1 MQHPFSL
8 GTAQGSRKRSALV
21 AAVAA
26 ACVASAVTFTMLTS
40 HPSPT
45 PATTT
50 TTEAAAKACPT
61 MPPLVMYVFTETG
74 GGTVR
79 FRVGEWVSA
88 PITLTSQRQAVT
100 FPGIRSQTEVI
111 HQAGTVEGQATNV
124 VTIGA
129 LTGHRFVIPEVN
141 GVRPQRFNWEP
152 YKGC

>member
-1 MQHPFSL
+1 MQDPFSW
-8 GTAQGSRKRSALV
+8 GTAQASRKRSALV

-26 ACVASAVTFTMLTS
+26 ACIASAVTFTMLTS

-88 PITLTSQRQAVT
+88 PIKLTSERQAVT
-100 FPGIRSQTEVI
+100 FPGIRSQTGVI
-111 HQAGTVEGQATNV
+111 H
-124 VTIGA
+124 
-129 LTGHRFVIPEVN
+129 
-141 GVRPQRFNWEP
+141 
-152 YKGC
+152 